1 MPNQN
6 KVQNPESPV
15 AKTPQMNDRDFI
27 NDMLTTQKYFSNSY
41 SVALNEMSNQA
52 LFQDIFSVSKENQE
66 MQRELYNL
74 MFEKGWYSLEKAQAT
89 SLGQSYQQFSG
100 YKNQFPS
107 GTNIQ

>member
-27 NDMLTTQKYFSNSY
+27 NDMLATEKYFCNSL
-41 SVALNEMSNQA
+41 SVALHEMSNQA

-74 MFEKGWYSLEKAQAT
+74 MFEKGWYGLEEAQTASL
-89 SLGQSYQQFSG
+89 SQSYQQFSG
-100 YKNQFPS
+100 YKSQFPYGS
-107 GTNIQ
+107 NIQ

>member
-27 NDMLTTQKYFSNSY
+27 NDMLATEKYFCNSL
-41 SVALNEMSNQA
+41 SVALHEMSNHA
-52 LFQDIFSVSKENQE
+52 LFHDIFSVSKENQE

-74 MFEKGWYSLEKAQAT
+74 MFEKGWYSLEKAQPN
-89 SLGQSYQQFSG
+89 SLSQTYQQFSG
-100 YKNQFPS
+100 YKNQFPYGS
-107 GTNIQ
+107 NIQ

>member
-27 NDMLTTQKYFSNSY
+27 NDMLATEKYFCNSL
-41 SVALNEMSNQA
+41 SVALHEMSNHA

-74 MFEKGWYSLEKAQAT
+74 MFEKGWYSLEKAQPN
-89 SLGQSYQQFSG
+89 SLSQTHQQFSG
-100 YKNQFPS
+100 YKNQFPYGS
-107 GTNIQ
+107 NIQ

>member
-1 MPNQN
+1 MPNEN
-6 KVQNPESPV
+6 KIQNPESPV

-74 MFEKGWYSLEKAQAT
+74 MFEKGWYGLEKAQAQ
-89 SLGQSYQQFSG
+89 SLSQSYQQFSG
-100 YKNQFPS
+100 YKNQFPPGS
-107 GTNIQ
+107 NIQ